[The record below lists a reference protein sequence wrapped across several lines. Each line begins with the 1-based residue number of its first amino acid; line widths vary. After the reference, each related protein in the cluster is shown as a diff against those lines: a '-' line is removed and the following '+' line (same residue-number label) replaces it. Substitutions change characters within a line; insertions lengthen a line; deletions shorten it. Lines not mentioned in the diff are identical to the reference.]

1 MLEEIDG
8 RGQGLARLKALPSRL
23 RTLPSQIKTAPSW
36 LRALPS
42 GTWARL
48 TLLPG
53 VVRRH
58 RLFSIALALAVV
70 PRVIVMLGYQ
80 PAVLFRLDTYDY
92 LWGATH
98 LKPNPVNP
106 SGYSLFLWLL
116 RPFHSLALVAGIQHV
131 LGLAVAVMVYA
142 LLRRYHVA
150 AWIATLGAVP
160 VLFSPSQMLLE
171 QLIMADLLAL
181 FLMVAAVAVLLL
193 APHPSVSRSATAGL
207 LMGASVVVRPTSL
220 PLVLVMGGFL
230 LLREAGW
237 RRVFAVLAAGA
248 LPVVGY
254 GLWFSATYGSFNL
267 TNSNGLFL
275 WSRTMSF
282 ANCAVIRPPADLR
295 ALCPGRQP
303 VTAGA
308 TVASRPLP
316 KRYLWDHADWPWQPA
331 AKGLVPDTAAFTTAK
346 NSRAMRFALLAIGA
360 QPLSYAFVVAQD
372 STRPFVNS
380 GQFLF
385 PATQSHTSSM
395 GPRNRLYMTTAVRDY
410 LGTTAGIGPYFG
422 PHLGTHLR
430 QPYAGLVQAYQ
441 RVIYLPDPVFAL
453 IFVVGLA
460 GIMARRR
467 HSAVAALL
475 WISAVLTI
483 VVPVAEHEYTYRYVI
498 PAIPLACMAAALAFA
513 KSPQPAPA
521 SEAPDAAG
529 AADATGATGART
541 EITTESSPA

>member
-8 RGQGLARLKALPSRL
+8 RGHGVARLKALPSRL
-23 RTLPSQIKTAPSW
+23 RTLPSRLKNAPSQMKTAPSW

-42 GTWARL
+42 RTWARL

-58 RLFSIALALAVV
+58 RLFSIALALAVI

-142 LLRRYHVA
+142 VLRRYDVA
-150 AWIATLGAVP
+150 AWIATLAAVP
-160 VLFSPSQMLLE
+160 VLFTPSQMLLE
-171 QLIMADLLAL
+171 QLIMADLLAM

-193 APHPSVSRSATAGL
+193 ARRPSVSRSATAGV
-207 LMGASVVVRPTSL
+207 LMGASVIVRPTSL
-220 PLVLVMGGFL
+220 PLVLVMAGFL
-230 LLREAGW
+230 LLRAAGW
-237 RRVFAVLAAGA
+237 RRVCAVLAAGA
-248 LPVVGY
+248 LPVAAY
-254 GLWFSATYGSFNL
+254 GLWFYTAYGSFNL

-308 TVASRPLP
+308 TIASRPLP
-316 KRYLWDHADWPWQPA
+316 KRYLWDHADWPWKPA
-331 AKGLVPDTAAFTTAK
+331 SKGLVPDTAAFTPAK
-346 NSRAMRFALLAIGA
+346 NARAMRFALLAIGA
-360 QPLSYAFVVAQD
+360 QPLGYAFVVAQD
-372 STRPFVNS
+372 SARPFTDS

-385 PATQSHTSSM
+385 PATQSYTSSL
-395 GPRNRLYMTTAVRDY
+395 GHRNRLYMTTAVRDY
-410 LGTTAGIGPYFG
+410 LGTTSGIGPYFG

-430 QPYAGLVQAYQ
+430 QPYAGLIQGYQ

-453 IFVVGLA
+453 IFLVGLV

-467 HSAVAALL
+467 HTAVAALL
-475 WISAVLTI
+475 WTCAVLTI

-513 KSPQPAPA
+513 KNPQPTQ
-521 SEAPDAAG
+521 APDAP
-529 AADATGATGART
+529 AAATGAAP
-541 EITTESSPA
+541 EVATESSAA